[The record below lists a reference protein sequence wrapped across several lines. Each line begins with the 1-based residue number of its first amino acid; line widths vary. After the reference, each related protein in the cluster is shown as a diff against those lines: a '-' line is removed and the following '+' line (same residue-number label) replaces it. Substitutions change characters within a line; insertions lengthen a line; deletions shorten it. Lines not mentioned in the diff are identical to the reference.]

1 MKTYDDEQHPI
12 MSQLKS
18 WFKQKSVDELSEII
32 LNYIGESAEE
42 QSRWQLAMLND
53 QGGLSGGEIKKM
65 ITKALPKKQVWG
77 YSEASAYFHHSDTMF
92 ADIFNAID
100 TLPVDKQW
108 QLVLHALV
116 RLNTVLEQVDDS
128 GGYRFDLEGELN
140 QRLSTLFNQQTW
152 SDDDKAQWIF
162 DHYKDYKYDVFPS
175 VPEDFNLTEPVKQI
189 FVGLCET
196 AAQQRQQQG
205 VDLSNWQQKSKY
217 ARLIEPLIAQAQQ
230 NNDWQQQCTLMAMT
244 AYDERDYL
252 EIAQL
257 CFDKECLAQSE
268 ALDAEY
274 WLQKAYHAAKND
286 REKISCQQFEVEL
299 RLALKDYGQAW
310 KLAWQLF
317 NQRPSFSGYKGLIAL
332 EKKTG
337 VIDAT
342 FKDKAEH
349 IFTHCYTENSYGGI
363 AREADAL
370 LSFYIYHQE
379 LTNARLWVKSHKAE
393 FTKLLTLADL
403 IIAEHPQEAIDLYTR
418 VVLPTISQ
426 GNNQAYQ
433 HATDLLLT
441 LEKNLQGD
449 HIEQLH
455 LMICHVIKQHKA
467 KRNMMKLLKAHYSV
481 CF

>member
-12 MSQLKS
+12 MSQLKT
-18 WFKQKSVDELSEII
+18 WFKQKSVGELSEII

-53 QGGLSGGEIKKM
+53 QVGLSAADIKKM
-65 ITKALPKKQVWG
+65 ITKALPKKQVWS
-77 YSEASAYFHHSDTMF
+77 YSEASAYFRHSDDMF
-92 ADIFNAID
+92 ADIFIAID
-100 TLPVDKQW
+100 SLPVDKQW

-140 QRLSTLFNQQTW
+140 QRLSTLFNQQAW
-152 SDDDKAQWIF
+152 SDDEKAQWIF

-175 VPEDFNLTEPVKQI
+175 VPEDFNLTDPVKQI

-205 VDLSNWQQKSKY
+205 VDLSNWQQKSKF

-244 AYDERDYL
+244 AYDERDF
-252 EIAQL
+252 ISISQL
-257 CFDKECLAQSE
+257 CLDNKGVDQGEL
-268 ALDAEY
+268 LDAEY

-299 RLALKDYGQAW
+299 RLALNDYGQAW
-310 KLAWQLF
+310 QLAWQLF
-317 NQRPSFSGYKGLIAL
+317 NQRPSFSGYKGLMAL

-337 VIDAT
+337 VIDTT
-342 FKDKAEH
+342 FKQKAEH

-370 LSFYIYHQE
+370 LSFYMYHQE

-403 IIAEHPQEAIDLYTR
+403 IVAEHPQEAIDLYAR

-455 LMICHVIKQHKA
+455 RMIRHVIKQHKA